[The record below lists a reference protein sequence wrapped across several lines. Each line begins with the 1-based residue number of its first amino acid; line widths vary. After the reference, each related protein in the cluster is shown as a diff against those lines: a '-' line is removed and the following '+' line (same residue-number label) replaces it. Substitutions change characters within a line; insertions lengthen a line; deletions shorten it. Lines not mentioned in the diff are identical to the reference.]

1 MLRVGLTGGLGSG
14 KSTVAGYLR
23 ELGAEVIE
31 ADALGRALMEPG
43 QRVYAEIVRAFGPAV
58 VQSDGHLN
66 RARLAELAFQGG
78 RLNEL
83 NAIVHPAVIEA
94 QRFWMDAV
102 FARDPAA
109 VAVVESALIFEVE
122 RDARARGERE
132 TVLAGVPGDR
142 SSSLGLLADWRR
154 RIDRV
159 IVVTAPD
166 EVKIARY
173 AARICPEG
181 AGRAAGVPSDRGP
194 LDAIFASRGGSDR
207 SSSLGWEAVEADAR
221 LRLAYQIPDAEKAA
235 RADYVLANTGDIAS
249 LHAQV
254 VALWRQLK
262 AESNN
267 SPRNLSLE

>member
-14 KSTVAGYLR
+14 KSTVAEYLR
-23 ELGAEVIE
+23 ALGAEVIE
-31 ADALGRALMEPG
+31 ADALGHALMEPG
-43 QRVYAEIVRAFGPAV
+43 QPVYDEIVRAFRPEV
-58 VQSDGHLN
+58 VGSDGHLN

-94 QRFWMDAV
+94 QRLWMDDV

-132 TVLAGVPGDR
+132 TML
-142 SSSLGLLADWRR
+142 RR

-173 AARICPEG
+173 TARICPTG
-181 AGRAAGVPSDRGP
+181 AGR
-194 LDAIFASRGGSDR
+194 
-207 SSSLGWEAVEADAR
+207 EAVEVDAR
-221 LRLAYQIPDAEKAA
+221 RRLAYQIPDAEKAA
-235 RADYVLANTGDIAS
+235 RADYVLENTGDMAA

-254 VALWRQLK
+254 TALWPRLK
-262 AESNN
+262 AESNI
-267 SPRNLSLE
+267 SLRGMSLE